1 MPPPGHHKAVRA
13 RIVELLAGTDHALF
27 AAENGASPEN
37 AALLGVALDVL
48 EEAAAMAG
56 GGHKAGTPALVQLD
70 FRCEPTMYRPLSALA
85 HILHMKT
92 SDLVRSLLHAAMLT
106 PREPSPRPNRSWKP
120 LVGCEAVRAR
130 LTMASVRDGATLMHF
145 RFKVSGGLYRAVSAR
160 AAAHGSVLN
169 RYVKLWL
176 ADLIDGR
183 LSDLQLVPVPMT
195 QLFADERSYMLPAP
209 FACAAAEL
217 DSPS

>member
-13 RIVELLAGTDHALF
+13 RIVELLSGTDHAVF
-27 AAENGASPEN
+27 AAENGASPDN

-56 GGHKAGTPALVQLD
+56 GGHKAGAPALVKVD
-70 FRCEPTMYRPLSALA
+70 FRCEPSMYRPLSALA

-92 SDLVRSLLHAAMLT
+92 SDLLRSLLHAVMQT

-130 LTMASVRDGATLMHF
+130 LTMASTRDGTTLMHF
-145 RFKVSGGLYRAVSAR
+145 RFKVSSGLYRALCAR

-169 RYVKLWL
+169 RYVKLWM

-183 LSDLQLVPVPMT
+183 LSELQLVPVPVT
-195 QLFADERSYMLPAP
+195 QLFADERSYVLPAP
-209 FACAAAEL
+209 FACAADAL
-217 DSPS
+217 DSVP